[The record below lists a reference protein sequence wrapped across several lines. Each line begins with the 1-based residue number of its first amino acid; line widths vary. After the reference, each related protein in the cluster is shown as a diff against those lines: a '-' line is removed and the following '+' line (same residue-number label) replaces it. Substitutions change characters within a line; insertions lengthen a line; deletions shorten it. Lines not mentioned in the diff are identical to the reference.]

1 MAEAKELRKKQ
12 LEKDRIK
19 KLNQERVEEAE
30 RKQRDKEARERAKA
44 LAEKIEKGEK
54 VKTPDEILKEK
65 RAKQQ
70 ELNYEKNKDK
80 KYANDIAKKAAALSK
95 HKIKE
100 PTNEQKPVTEKVVKV
115 LPIRKQQQPTSS
127 SNNTLV
133 VGGTFAILA
142 LLVYLFLQMA
152 D

>member
-1 MAEAKELRKKQ
+1 MK
-12 LEKDRIK
+12 
-19 KLNQERVEEAE
+19 
-30 RKQRDKEARERAKA
+30 
-44 LAEKIEKGEK
+44 
-54 VKTPDEILKEK
+54 
-65 RAKQQ
+65 
-70 ELNYEKNKDK
+70 KNKDK